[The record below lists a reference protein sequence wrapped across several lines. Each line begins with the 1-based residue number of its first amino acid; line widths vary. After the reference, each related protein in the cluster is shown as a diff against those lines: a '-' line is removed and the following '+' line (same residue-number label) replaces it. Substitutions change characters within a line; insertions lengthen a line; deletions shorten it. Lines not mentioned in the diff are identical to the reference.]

1 MQFGNYWSGPAHNLI
16 GGGTW
21 ASKAGG
27 GTGGRFPRSLKIS
40 GGRPS
45 RNDNISVSFFS
56 VLGISLYRANLEAF
70 LINYHR
76 YCQNHPFE
84 CRKIKLPI
92 RVRKYNPAR
101 WWLQNCALNYKNK
114 VTKVCCLVT
123 SDLRLI
129 RWRYQCRANIRHF
142 LTVLWVG
149 LPVHLAF
156 YRVSFVRV
164 VSDYV
169 NLFKLWAAAVFYIG
183 D

>member
-1 MQFGNYWSGPAHNLI
+1 MGVES
-16 GGGTW
+16 GGGGGDGRTRPPQ
-21 ASKAGG
+21 SKNQR
-27 GTGGRFPRSLKIS
+27 GTSLQKW
-40 GGRPS
+40 RH
-45 RNDNISVSFFS
+45 FS
-56 VLGISLYRANLEAF
+56 VFFRYWEYPSTVANLEAF

-76 YCQNHPFE
+76 DCQNYHFE

-92 RVRKYNPAR
+92 RVRKNNPAR

-114 VTKVCCLVT
+114 LTKVCCLVT
-123 SDLRLI
+123 SDCRLI

-142 LTVLWVG
+142 FTVFWVG
-149 LPVHLAF
+149 LPVHVAF

-164 VSDYV
+164 GLDYV